1 MTRYSIP
8 AQTPPQNGFG
18 LSTDDRQ
25 PEVES
30 VDWESRMS
38 RLVGFEEESS
48 SDTQGSEDSAT
59 PPESLSLPQE
69 VQTKQALSSNPFAKL
84 ALVGAATLAIVLVG
98 GVFLSKLMSS
108 SNQKP
113 KNIISA
119 PVQERPT
126 NESISQ
132 QMEAQVDTLKT
143 KLALTEQ
150 AQMVKAA
157 QEQLRIA
164 KSTPTVALQQPSV
177 RQKVIPT
184 PPPTAYVPRTVT
196 VERII
201 RVPASQ
207 PSLSPQLPVVN
218 PTQPLVSVTPPSPP
232 SPFEEWAKLAKLGS
246 YGQVNPS
253 NQPTSNIATL
263 EPVNTKPPQQQE
275 TPNPNPD
282 NNPEQTP
289 QTSQPENP
297 AIAQAQPQGQKS
309 VAIGSSAKAVLATAI
324 FGETSNKSGGGGGGG
339 GDAGEAKNLSVV
351 IRLKEPLKSTDGTVA
366 LPANTEFLAEIG
378 SLSEQGL
385 LQMNVV
391 KVISQNNGN
400 PIERSLPS
408 NAILLRGVEGKPLIA
423 NKFPGQSSS
432 IASMDAGLFVLG
444 GLGKAAELI
453 NRPDTKVLPLYGGN
467 LSNIDSSGNPIENG
481 NNGNGNGNG
490 NGYIS
495 GYTTITENRRNL
507 LAGVAEGGFNS
518 VVPQIAQRNQQAIAQ
533 MSQQGGVWFLP
544 AGTNIEI
551 YVNQATQF

>member
-8 AQTPPQNGFG
+8 AQTPPQNGFT
-18 LSTDDRQ
+18 LTTDDRQ

-48 SDTQGSEDSAT
+48 SRNTEGSEDSAT

-84 ALVGAATLAIVLVG
+84 GLVGAATLAIVLVG
-98 GVFLSKLMSS
+98 GVFLSQLMSS

-113 KNIISA
+113 KNIVSP
-119 PVQERPT
+119 PVQEQPT
-126 NESISQ
+126 DESISQ

-157 QEQLRIA
+157 QQQLRIA

-196 VERII
+196 VERFI

-207 PSLSPQLPVVN
+207 PSLSPQPPVAN
-218 PTQPLVSVTPPSPP
+218 PTQPVVNVTPPTPP
-232 SPFEEWAKLAKLGS
+232 SPFEEWARLAKLGS
-246 YGQVNPS
+246 YGQVNAS

-263 EPVNTKPPQQQE
+263 EPATNAQPQQE
-275 TPNPNPD
+275 ATNP
-282 NNPEQTP
+282 NPEQT
-289 QTSQPENP
+289 SQQNNP
-297 AIAQAQPQGQKS
+297 AVSQAQPQGQKS
-309 VAIGSSAKAVLATAI
+309 VAVGSSAKAVLATAI
-324 FGETSNKSGGGGGGG
+324 FGETSNKSGGGGG
-339 GDAGEAKNLSVV
+339 DTNEAKNVFV
-351 IRLKEPLKSTDGTVA
+351 IRLKEALKSTDGTIA
-366 LPANTEFLAEIG
+366 LPANTEFLTEIG

-400 PIERSLPS
+400 PTEQSLPN
-408 NAILLRGVEGKPLIA
+408 NAIILRGTQGKPLIA

-444 GLGKAAELI
+444 GIAKAAELV
-453 NRPDTKVLPLYGGN
+453 NRPDTKVVPFYNTGG
-467 LSNIDSSGNPIENG
+467 LDSNGNPIDNG
-481 NNGNGNGNG
+481 TNDTNGTNGTNGTR
-490 NGYIS
+490 YPL
-495 GYTTITENRRNL
+495 GYTTITENKRNL
-507 LAGVAEGGFNS
+507 LAGVAEGGMNS

>member
-8 AQTPPQNGFG
+8 AQTPPQNGFT
-18 LSTDDRQ
+18 LTTDDRQ

-48 SDTQGSEDSAT
+48 SGDTQGSEDSAT

-84 ALVGAATLAIVLVG
+84 GLVGAATLAIVLVG
-98 GVFLSKLMSS
+98 GVFLSQLMSG

-113 KNIISA
+113 KTIVSP
-119 PVQERPT
+119 PVQQQPT
-126 NESISQ
+126 DESISQ
-132 QMEAQVDTLKT
+132 QMEGQIDTLKT
-143 KLALTEQ
+143 KLALSEQ

-157 QEQLRIA
+157 QQQLRIA

-207 PSLSPQLPVVN
+207 PLLSPQPLVAKPNTQPVVN
-218 PTQPLVSVTPPSPP
+218 VTPPPPP
-232 SPFEEWAKLAKLGS
+232 SPFEEWARLAKLGS

-263 EPVNTKPPQQQE
+263 EPAKTTQPQQQE
-275 TPNPNPD
+275 TPNPD
-282 NNPEQTP
+282 PEQTP
-289 QTSQPENP
+289 QTPQPENS
-297 AIAQAQPQGQKS
+297 AVSQAQPQGQKS
-309 VAIGSSAKAVLATAI
+309 VAVGSSAKAVLATAI
-324 FGETSNKSGGGGGGG
+324 FGETSNKSGGGG
-339 GDAGEAKNLSVV
+339 DADEAKNVFV
-351 IRLKEPLKSTDGTVA
+351 IRLKEALKSTDGTVA

-385 LQMNVV
+385 LQMNIV

-400 PIERSLPS
+400 PTERSLPN
-408 NAILLRGVEGKPLIA
+408 NAIILRGTQGKPLIA

-444 GLGKAAELI
+444 GIGKAAELVNRSDSEYQYPTI
-453 NRPDTKVLPLYGGN
+453 NPTPNPDG
-467 LSNIDSSGNPIENG
+467 SSNG
-481 NNGNGNGNG
+481 NVTSA
-490 NGYIS
+490 YPILV
-495 GYTTITENRRNL
+495 TKNRRNL
-507 LAGVAEGGFNS
+507 AAAVLEGGMNS

-533 MSQQGGVWFLP
+533 MSQQTNVWFLP

-551 YVNQATQF
+551 YVNQPTQF

>member
-8 AQTPPQNGFG
+8 AQTPPQNGFT
-18 LSTDDRQ
+18 LTTDDRQ

-48 SDTQGSEDSAT
+48 SSDTEGSEHSAT
-59 PPESLSLPQE
+59 PPEPLSQPQD

-84 ALVGAATLAIVLVG
+84 GLVGAATLAIVLVG
-98 GVFLSKLMSS
+98 GVFLSQLMSG

-113 KNIISA
+113 KTIVSP
-119 PVQERPT
+119 PVQEQPT
-126 NESISQ
+126 DESISQ

-150 AQMVKAA
+150 AQMVRAA
-157 QEQLRIA
+157 QQQLRIA
-164 KSTPTVALQQPSV
+164 KSTPTVTLQQPSV
-177 RQKVIPT
+177 RQKAIPT

-201 RVPASQ
+201 RVPAYQ
-207 PSLSPQLPVVN
+207 PSRSPQPPVVN
-218 PTQPLVSVTPPSPP
+218 PTQPVVNVTPPTPP
-232 SPFEEWAKLAKLGS
+232 SPFEEWARLAKLGS
-246 YGQVNPS
+246 YGQVNAS

-263 EPVNTKPPQQQE
+263 EPAKTTQPQQQE
-275 TPNPNPD
+275 TPNPD
-282 NNPEQTP
+282 SEQTP
-289 QTSQPENP
+289 QTSQPENS
-297 AIAQAQPQGQKS
+297 AVSQAQPQGEKS
-309 VAIGSSAKAVLATAI
+309 VAVGSSAKAVLATAI
-324 FGETSNKSGGGGGGG
+324 FGETTNKSGGGG
-339 GDAGEAKNLSVV
+339 DADEAKNVFV
-351 IRLKEPLKSTDGTVA
+351 IRLKEPLKSTDGAIA

-400 PIERSLPS
+400 PVERSLPN
-408 NAILLRGVEGKPLIA
+408 NAIILRGTQGKPLIA
-423 NKFPGQSSS
+423 NKYPGQSSS

-444 GLGKAAELI
+444 GIAKAAELV
-453 NRPDTKVLPLYGGN
+453 NRPDTKVVPLYGGN
-467 LSNIDSSGNPIENG
+467 YSNLDSNGNPIENDT
-481 NNGNGNGNG
+481 NDTNGTNGTNGTK
-490 NGYIS
+490 YPI

-507 LAGVAEGGFNS
+507 AAGVLEGGMNS

-533 MSQQGGVWFLP
+533 MSQQTNVWFLA

-551 YVNQATQF
+551 YVNQPTQF

>member
-8 AQTPPQNGFG
+8 AQTPPQNGFT
-18 LSTDDRQ
+18 LTTDDRQ

-48 SDTQGSEDSAT
+48 SSDTEGSEDSAT

-84 ALVGAATLAIVLVG
+84 GLVGAATLAIVLVG
-98 GVFLSKLMSS
+98 GVFLSQLMSG

-113 KNIISA
+113 KTIVSP
-119 PVQERPT
+119 PVQQQPT
-126 NESISQ
+126 DESISQ
-132 QMEAQVDTLKT
+132 QMEGQIDTLKT

-157 QEQLRIA
+157 QQQLRIA
-164 KSTPTVALQQPSV
+164 KSTPIVALQQPSV

-207 PSLSPQLPVVN
+207 PSISPRPPVAKPTTQPVVN
-218 PTQPLVSVTPPSPP
+218 VTPVTPAPP
-232 SPFEEWAKLAKLGS
+232 PNPFAEWARLAKLGS
-246 YGQVNPS
+246 YGQVNAS

-263 EPVNTKPPQQQE
+263 EPANNARPQQE
-275 TPNPNPD
+275 TPNPD
-282 NNPEQTP
+282 PEQTP
-289 QTSQPENP
+289 QTSQPENS
-297 AIAQAQPQGQKS
+297 AVSQAQPQGEKS
-309 VAIGSSAKAVLATAI
+309 VAVGSSAKAVLATAI
-324 FGETSNKSGGGGGGG
+324 FGQTTTKSGGGG
-339 GDAGEAKNLSVV
+339 DTDEAKNVFV
-351 IRLKEPLKSTDGTVA
+351 IRLKEPLKSTDGAIA

-400 PIERSLPS
+400 PIERSLPN
-408 NAILLRGVEGKPLIA
+408 NAIILRGTQGKPLIA

-444 GLGKAAELI
+444 GIAKAAELV
-453 NRPDTKVLPLYGGN
+453 NRPDTKLLPLYGGYGN
-467 LSNIDSSGNPIENG
+467 NAVLNGDNSENGGSSNNPNNG
-481 NNGNGNGNG
+481 NNVVT
-490 NGYIS
+490 
-495 GYTTITENRRNL
+495 GYTTVTENRRNL
-507 LAGVAEGGFNS
+507 AAGVLEGGMNS

-533 MSQQGGVWFLP
+533 MSQQTNVWFLP

-551 YVNQATQF
+551 YVNQPTQF

>member
-8 AQTPPQNGFG
+8 AETPPQNGFT
-18 LSTDDRQ
+18 LTTDDRQ

-30 VDWESRMS
+30 GDWESRMS

-48 SDTQGSEDSAT
+48 SDTEKSEDSAT

-84 ALVGAATLAIVLVG
+84 GLVGSATLAIVLVG
-98 GVFLSKLMSS
+98 GVFLSQLMSG

-113 KNIISA
+113 KTIVSP
-119 PVQERPT
+119 PVQEQPT
-126 NESISQ
+126 DESISQ

-150 AQMVKAA
+150 AQMVKDA
-157 QEQLRIA
+157 QQQLRIA

-177 RQKVIPT
+177 RQKAIPT

-196 VERII
+196 VERVI

-207 PSLSPQLPVVN
+207 PSRSPQLPVVKPN
-218 PTQPLVSVTPPSPP
+218 PQTVVNVTPVIPPSPP
-232 SPFEEWAKLAKLGS
+232 SPFAEWARLAKLGS

-263 EPVNTKPPQQQE
+263 EPATNAQPQQE
-275 TPNPNPD
+275 ATNS
-282 NNPEQTP
+282 NPEQNTP
-289 QTSQPENP
+289 QQDNS
-297 AIAQAQPQGQKS
+297 AVSQAQPQGEKS
-309 VAIGSSAKAVLATAI
+309 VAVGSSAKAVLATAI
-324 FGETSNKSGGGGGGG
+324 FGETTNKSGGGG
-339 GDAGEAKNLSVV
+339 DADEAKNVFV
-351 IRLKEPLKSTDGTVA
+351 IRLKEPLKSTDGAVA

-400 PIERSLPS
+400 RTERSLPN
-408 NAILLRGVEGKPLIA
+408 NAIILRGTQGKPLIA
-423 NKFPGQSSS
+423 NKYPGQSSS

-444 GLGKAAELI
+444 GIGKAAELI
-453 NRPDTKVLPLYGGN
+453 NRPDTKLVPYSITSTSPN
-467 LSNIDSSGNPIENG
+467 PTEDNPNNTTSSTSTGLVSE
-481 NNGNGNGNG
+481 
-490 NGYIS
+490 
-495 GYTTITENRRNL
+495 TDNRRNL
-507 LAGVAEGGFNS
+507 GAAVLEGGMNS